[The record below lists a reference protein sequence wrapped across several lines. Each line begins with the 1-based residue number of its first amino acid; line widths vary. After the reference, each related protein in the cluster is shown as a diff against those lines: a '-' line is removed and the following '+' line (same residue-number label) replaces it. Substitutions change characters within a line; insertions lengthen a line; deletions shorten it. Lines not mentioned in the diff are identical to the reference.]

1 LGIGVLRLVIG
12 DLSQSPIPNPQSP
25 IPNPQSHWHIHLFQ
39 AKKLLLLYFYYLF
52 QLLMDKKLK
61 IKIIVLYIIIYKI
74 DILIK
79 LNIIDKYFIRENKY
93 YLKYENNLNEKK
105 NKYKI
110 IKDNII
116 KKLKEKTKNVINN
129 SNSIKIFLSSYCRF
143 GNCIIYLNNY
153 ITICEIIG
161 CKTIL
166 LDKDIF
172 WFIKNNI
179 VIKNNI
185 LIEVGNR
192 KRFDKY
198 LNGQIFFDNEF
209 RISREINIIYLRNE
223 IIRNLP
229 KLILSNKDLYIH
241 IRSGDLFQSKDISNE
256 HIQPPLCFYKNILY
270 YFKFNKNYII
280 SSDKGNPVINKLI
293 NYCPDIIF
301 TKNNLQYDISVLLNA
316 YNLVSSVSSFFTA
329 SLQLNYNIK
338 NLWEY
343 NSNDMRFKNI
353 VFHYDL
359 FKYPNKNFIIYRME
373 PSKLYKK
380 ILYYWEN
387 NRRQNKL
394 MIKEKCYNNFAIYF
408 YKNNEK

>member
-1 LGIGVLRLVIG
+1 
-12 DLSQSPIPNPQSP
+12 
-25 IPNPQSHWHIHLFQ
+25 
-39 AKKLLLLYFYYLF
+39 
-52 QLLMDKKLK
+52 
-61 IKIIVLYIIIYKI
+61 
-74 DILIK
+74 LIK

-105 NKYKI
+105 NNYKI

-129 SNSIKIFLSSYCRF
+129 STSIKIFLSSYCRF

-241 IRSGDLFQSKDISNE
+241 IRIGDLFQSKDISNE